1 MTTPQTLNNKDFAQP
16 QQETVYDYLLRVYD
30 VKDDLT
36 RCSLWE
42 MVKDGLFDNLIEEK
56 GLLPF

>member
-1 MTTPQTLNNKDFAQP
+1 MTKPQTLNDKELV
-16 QQETVYDYLLRVYD
+16 QQETVYEFLLRTYD

-42 MVKDGLFDNLIEEK
+42 MVKDGLFTQLMEEK
-56 GLLPF
+56 NLLPF

>member
-1 MTTPQTLNNKDFAQP
+1 MTTQTINDKEFAQP
-16 QQETVYDYLLRVYD
+16 QQETVYEYLLRRYD

-42 MVKDGLFDNLIEEK
+42 MVKDGLFDNLMEEK
-56 GLLPF
+56 GVLPF